1 MWHSI
6 IGQQRQVEQ
15 LKRALAASRLP
26 NAYLFTGPAG
36 VGKRLA
42 ANTLAA
48 AICCPAAPGNDGAP
62 CGSCPACH
70 KALSGNH
77 PDLFFLE
84 PESSESGAVQ
94 TIKIGPLRELAGRL
108 QLHPLEAP
116 AKLAVIDGAEKM
128 SPEGE
133 NSILKILEEPPPLT
147 HFILITPFPQRLLPT
162 IRSRCQQIAFS
173 PIPENLLS
181 AELAQRL
188 QVPAA
193 EAGRIARLSGGSL
206 GVALSMTPEFVEEV
220 LSRFLTLTAKA
231 SSADIIATAESW
243 KALDAAQTPLL
254 LDILASFYRDVLRCQ
269 CTGDENGLIHPE
281 AARAAALLP
290 PERVLGCLAEIG
302 RARAAAESA
311 ANKQLMFEQLLFSV
325 AG

>member
-1 MWHSI
+1 MWDRI
-6 IGQQRQVEQ
+6 IGQERQIEQ
-15 LKRALAASRLP
+15 LRRALAAGRLP

-36 VGKRLA
+36 IGKRLA

-48 AICCPAAPGNDGAP
+48 AICCPSSPDNDGAP
-62 CGSCPACH
+62 CGNCPACH
-70 KALSGNH
+70 KAASGNH

-84 PESSESGAVQ
+84 PESSESGVVQ
-94 TIKIGPLRELAGRL
+94 TIKIGPLRELSGRL

-162 IRSRCQQIAFS
+162 IRSRCRQVAFS
-173 PIPENLLS
+173 PIPEPLLC
-181 AELAQRL
+181 AELQRRL
-188 QVPAA
+188 QIPQQ
-193 EAGRIARLSGGSL
+193 EAGRIARLSGGSM
-206 GVALSMTPEFVEEV
+206 GAALALTPEFVGEV
-220 LSRFLTLTAKA
+220 LDRFLPLTAKA

-243 KALDAAQTPLL
+243 KALDAAQIPLL

-269 CTGDENGLIHPE
+269 CTGEESGLIHPE
-281 AARAAALLP
+281 AARSAALLP
-290 PERVLGCLAEIG
+290 PERVIGCLAKIG
-302 RARAAAESA
+302 QARSAAESA
-311 ANKQLMFEQLLFSV
+311 ANKQLMFEQLLFTV